1 LHSLDHS
8 GILAVAMSQRYPETL
23 RGAAPPLEPE
33 VRRGARR
40 LAIAGHP
47 AGMTFALVFTQHLPT
62 LALVTLGARESAVG
76 LQQAFPAV
84 LQVLQLPTLRA
95 VGRTAKRRILV
106 FGQAVACLGAL
117 PFLFFGALA
126 ELPQQ
131 VSVPICLA
139 SLGVVAAGLSIS
151 NTVWFPLLRGYVESE
166 RIGRFFGI
174 LRSVWHLVLILYY
187 LGAQRW
193 LAAHP
198 GSFTPLFGLGWVL
211 GVLRI
216 GLIAWLPERSE
227 RTGMPIRICRS
238 VRLVLTSRA
247 LRRYLAGATWVSS
260 IRMVVVPFWI
270 VMMRRE
276 VGLSDGDVIATTVAS
291 FAGGLVSLYLW
302 GRLVDRLGAPPV
314 FRATS
319 LCLAGCFASLLLV
332 EGGGSATVIA
342 MIAFSF
348 AVAVLWSGFGVA
360 DTHVL
365 FKLTP
370 DQAPAPVLV
379 TVRVIVASVAGVA
392 PIIVGFVLDRLLADG
407 DSALAIYHALFAIAA
422 ALQVFAFL
430 PLRSF
435 IRGHPADDWP
445 G

>member
-1 LHSLDHS
+1 
-8 GILAVAMSQRYPETL
+8 MSQPPPEMPAS
-23 RGAAPPLEPE
+23 AAPPLEPE
-33 VRRGARR
+33 VRSSARR

-62 LALVTLGARESAVG
+62 LALVALGARESAVG

-84 LQVLQLPTLRA
+84 LQGLQLPSLRA
-95 VGRTAKRRILV
+95 VGRTTKRHILI
-106 FGQAVACLGAL
+106 FGQAVACLGAI

-126 ELPQQ
+126 GMPQH

-151 NTVWFPLLRGYVESE
+151 NTVWFPLLRGYVEADQ
-166 RIGRFFGI
+166 IGRFFGI
-174 LRSVWHLVLILYY
+174 LRSVWHLVLIFYY
-187 LGAQRW
+187 VGAQRW
-193 LAAHP
+193 LATHP
-198 GSFTPLFGLGWVL
+198 GSFALLFGIGWAL

-227 RTGMPIRICRS
+227 QTGAPIRIWQS
-238 VRLVLTSRA
+238 VRRVLANRA
-247 LRRYLAGATWVSS
+247 LRRYMVGATWVSS
-260 IRMVVVPFWI
+260 VRMVVIPFWI

-276 VGLSDGDVIATTVAS
+276 AGLSDGDVIATTVAT

-302 GRLVDRLGAPPV
+302 GRLVDRVGAPPV

-319 LCLAGCFASLLLV
+319 LCLAACFASLLLV
-332 EGGGSATVIA
+332 EGNGSATATA

-370 DQAPAPVLV
+370 GEAPAPVLV
-379 TVRVIVASVAGVA
+379 IVRVIVATLAGTA
-392 PIIVGFVLDRLLADG
+392 PIVAGFVLDRLLATSDAPL
-407 DSALAIYHALFAIAA
+407 SVYHALFATAA
-422 ALQVFAFL
+422 GLQIFAFL
-430 PLRSF
+430 PFRRF
-435 IRGHPADDWP
+435 VRGRPDGDWP